1 MKYLFI
7 CFFAML
13 VKCDPSSEEWK
24 LIRNID
30 LGDVTPIGL
39 TILNEHIW
47 ISDGDHNQLVAFSQ
61 EGTLLKV
68 VENFERPMHI
78 DNDGTTLFIPE
89 YGSDNIIKME
99 NGKRTNFEIP
109 DSLDAPAGIAIYH
122 NEIAIAD
129 FYNHRIL
136 FYNGDDWMSIGKEG
150 KAAAEFYYPTD
161 IFIGPEKIFVADAYN
176 NRIQIFDKKGNHL
189 QIVGAKE
196 KINAATGI
204 FATLDE
210 IFITDFENDRVLSF
224 DHKGKLKQVFTE
236 GISKPT
242 DILVKDNLLYIANYK
257 GKNLLTFKK

>member
-1 MKYLFI
+1 
-7 CFFAML
+7 ML
-13 VKCDPSSEEWK
+13 VKCDPSSDEWK
-24 LIRNID
+24 LIANID
-30 LGDVTPIGL
+30 LGAVTPIGL
-39 TILNEHIW
+39 TILDENIW

-61 EGTLLKV
+61 EGNIIEV

-89 YGSDNIIKME
+89 YGSDKIVKLE
-99 NGKRTNFEIP
+99 NGKKTNFEIP
-109 DSLDAPAGIAIYH
+109 DSLDAPAGIAIYN

-136 FYNGDDWMSIGKEG
+136 FFDGDDWISIGKEG

-176 NRIQIFDKKGNHL
+176 NRIQVFDKKGHHL
-189 QIVGAKE
+189 QIIGTDQ

-204 FATLDE
+204 FATVDE

-224 DHKGKLKQVFTE
+224 NHKGKLKQEFSE

-242 DILVKDNLLYIANYK
+242 DILVKENILIIANYK
-257 GKNLLTFKK
+257 GKNLLAFKK